1 VTNAWTRRDKL
12 PQPLGPNSR
21 PPAALLTALRAR
33 IEQGCP
39 LDLARRA
46 CGIPEHVHEAWLAAG
61 EAIRDA
67 RPDRLYHDGGCVIG
81 GSDEPEAEYARI
93 VSTVQ
98 AGVAADLVGSLWG
111 IAKDPARKRDQL
123 VAITTLLRG
132 MGERAFDPR
141 TEADVNVTA
150 TTAAPAMSQA
160 AIDAMTPEE
169 IALIRT
175 KARALSADRAAVEA
189 TVQAAEA
196 RAIAAPVAPPE
207 PRVTD

>member
-1 VTNAWTRRDKL
+1 MTSWTRRDKL

-39 LDLARRA
+39 LDIARRA
-46 CGIPEHVHEAWLAAG
+46 SGIPEHVHEAWLAAG

-98 AGVAADLVGSLWG
+98 AGVAADLVSSLWG
-111 IAKDPARKRDQL
+111 IAKDPGRKRDQL

-150 TTAAPAMSQA
+150 TTTAPAVSQA

-169 IALIRT
+169 IALVRS

-196 RAIAAPVAPPE
+196 RAIAGPVASPE